1 MRPHAIVAVL
11 FLALGRPATAQIRVD
26 PPGVNVNA
34 QGATTVFLTFG
45 GLRPDQ
51 TAVEAFW
58 CGELIPAPAPAIG
71 LQCDPATLFGQLPLR
86 YDRSQTQGAA
96 FSDVMSIPPSVSRRA
111 YQAAVEG
118 QTSAFFYVRR
128 FVSESGGPDEYVAVT
143 CRLSS
148 GGARTPFALT
158 DVEIRFDV
166 DTPILY
172 LRPGETP
179 PGLAAEIAYNG
190 TGRLQGRWE
199 IVAPGEE
206 PPSERDLLTE
216 ATLPP
221 EERGAQRRFT
231 QLARFNEYLPPSGR
245 FTLPGP
251 DASTLPTEAEGA
263 YLVLLRIEASND
275 REAESSRELAGAGDG
290 VVRAGA
296 VAGFPMP
303 MLRYVV
309 ARGGGSELAERTGS
323 ADVAPLEPVDGAAL
337 PPGAAVLFR
346 WTQDDQAS
354 YYRLEVVDSLEQPVL
369 AANLPTGILEYRSP
383 PWLAER
389 ATAGPVPSG
398 PVRWRVVALDLG
410 GKPIRRTDWRELRFG
425 DLSRADRSRDAVI
438 ADDGIE

>member
-1 MRPHAIVAVL
+1 MRRHAI
-11 FLALGRPATAQIRVD
+11 LAPLLLGLIGLARPAAAQIRVD

-51 TAVEAFW
+51 TPVEAFW
-58 CGELIPAPAPAIG
+58 CGELIPAPEPAIG

-86 YDRSQTQGAA
+86 YDRALVQGPA
-96 FSDVMSIPPSVSRRA
+96 FNDVMSIPPSVSRRA

-118 QTSAFFYVRR
+118 QNSAFFYVRR
-128 FVSESGGPDEYVAVT
+128 FVSSSGGPDEYVAVT

-158 DVEIRFDV
+158 EVEVRFDV
-166 DTPILY
+166 ETPVLY
-172 LRPGETP
+172 VQPGETP
-179 PGLAAEIAYNG
+179 PAFEAEIAYNG

-199 IVAPGEE
+199 VAGPGEE
-206 PPSERDLLTE
+206 PPAERDLLTE

-221 EERGAQRRFT
+221 EERGTQRRFT

-251 DASTLPTEAEGA
+251 DPSILPTEAEGS
-263 YLVLLRIEASND
+263 YSILLRIEASND
-275 REAESSRELAGAGDG
+275 REAESSRELAGAGEG

-309 ARGGGSELAERTGS
+309 ARGGGSELAERRS
-323 ADVAPLEPVDGAAL
+323 PSEVAPLAPED
-337 PPGAAVLFR
+337 GAAVLPGTAVVFR
-346 WTQDDQAS
+346 WSEDGRAS
-354 YYRLEVVDSLEQPVL
+354 YYRLEVVDSGEQSILRAMLPAGVL
-369 AANLPTGILEYRSP
+369 DYRSP

-389 ATAGPVPSG
+389 ATAGPV
-398 PVRWRVVALDLG
+398 RWRVIALDLG
-410 GKPIRRTDWRELRFG
+410 GEPICRTDWRELRFEPG
-425 DLSRADRSRDAVI
+425 AQ
-438 ADDGIE
+438 

>member
-1 MRPHAIVAVL
+1 MRP
-11 FLALGRPATAQIRVD
+11 LALLGLLLLGPAGLAGPAAAQIRVD

-34 QGATTVFLTFG
+34 QSATTVFLTFG

-51 TAVEAFW
+51 TPVEAFW

-71 LQCDPATLFGQLPLR
+71 MQCDPGTLFGQLPLR
-86 YDRSQTQGAA
+86 YDRSLVQGPA

-111 YQAAVEG
+111 YQAAVDG
-118 QTSAFFYVRR
+118 QNSAFFYVRR
-128 FVSESGGPDEYVAVT
+128 FVSSSGGPDEYVAVT

-158 DVEIRFDV
+158 EVAVRFDV
-166 DTPILY
+166 ETPILY
-172 LRPGETP
+172 VRPGETP
-179 PGLAAEIAYNG
+179 PAFEAEIAYNG

-206 PPSERDLLTE
+206 PPAEHDLLTE

-221 EERGAQRRFT
+221 EERGTQRRFT

-245 FTLPGP
+245 FTLAGP
-251 DASTLPTEAEGA
+251 DPKSLPTEAEGS
-263 YLVLLRIEASND
+263 YSILLRIEASND

-303 MLRYVV
+303 VLRYVV
-309 ARGGGSELAERTGS
+309 TRGGGSELAERTGS
-323 ADVAPLEPVDGAAL
+323 GEVAPLEPVE
-337 PPGAAVLFR
+337 GAAVPPGVAIVFR
-346 WTQDDQAS
+346 WSEDGRAS
-354 YYRLEVVDSLEQPVL
+354 YYRLEVVDSAEQPIL
-369 AANLPTGILEYRSP
+369 AAMLPAGALDYRSP
-383 PWLAER
+383 PWISER
-389 ATAGPVPSG
+389 AAAG

-410 GKPIRRTDWRELRFG
+410 GEAVRQTAWRELRFEPE
-425 DLSRADRSRDAVI
+425 AH
-438 ADDGIE
+438 

>member
-1 MRPHAIVAVL
+1 MRPRAIMAVL
-11 FLALGRPATAQIRVD
+11 LLAFARPAAAQIGVD

-51 TAVEAFW
+51 TPVEAFW

-86 YDRSQTQGAA
+86 YDRSQVQGAA

-111 YQAAVEG
+111 YQAAVAGEN
-118 QTSAFFYVRR
+118 SAFFYVRR

-158 DVEIRFDV
+158 DVELRFAV

-179 PGLAAEIAYNG
+179 PRFEAEIAHNG

-199 IVAPGEE
+199 VVLPGED
-206 PPSERDLLTE
+206 PPTDHDLLTE

-221 EERGAQRRFT
+221 EERGSQRRFT
-231 QLARFNEYLPPSGR
+231 QLARFNEYLPPLGR

-251 DASTLPTEAEGA
+251 NPADLPTDAEGS
-263 YLVLLRIEASND
+263 YLILLRIEAAND
-275 REAESSRELAGAGDG
+275 REAESSRERAGAGDG

-303 MLRYVV
+303 VLRYVV
-309 ARGGGSELAERTGS
+309 ARGGGSELAERAGTEE
-323 ADVAPLEPVDGAAL
+323 VALLEPLEGVAAQ
-337 PPGAAVLFR
+337 PGASVRFR
-346 WTQDDQAS
+346 WQADARAS
-354 YYRLEVVDSLEQPVL
+354 YYRLEVEDSEGQPIL
-369 AANLPTGILEYRSP
+369 AAALPAGVLDYRSP

-389 ATAGPVPSG
+389 AAAGAVL
-398 PVRWRVVALDLG
+398 WRVVALDLG
-410 GKPIRRTDWRELRFG
+410 GEPVRQTGWRELWFAA
-425 DLSRADRSRDAVI
+425 ADST
-438 ADDGIE
+438 EP

>member
-1 MRPHAIVAVL
+1 MRREMLLSMVL
-11 FLALGRPATAQIRVD
+11 LGLAHPATAQIRVD

-51 TAVEAFW
+51 TPVEAFW
-58 CGELIPAPAPAIG
+58 CGELIPAPAPAAG

-86 YDRSQTQGAA
+86 YDRSLVQGPA

-111 YQAAVEG
+111 YQAAVDG
-118 QTSAFFYVRR
+118 QNSAFFYVRR
-128 FVSESGGPDEYVAVT
+128 FVSSAGAPDEYVAVT

-158 DVEIRFDV
+158 EVELRFEV

-172 LRPGETP
+172 VRPGVTP
-179 PGLAAEIAYNG
+179 PAFEAAIAYNG

-199 IVAPGEE
+199 IVSPGEE
-206 PPSERDLLTE
+206 PPAERDLLTE

-221 EERGAQRRFT
+221 EERGTQRRFT

-251 DASTLPTEAEGA
+251 DPRSLPTEAEGS
-263 YLVLLRIEASND
+263 YSILLRIEASND
-275 REAESSRELAGAGDG
+275 REAESSRELAGAGEG

-303 MLRYVV
+303 VLRYVV
-309 ARGGGSELAERTGS
+309 TRGGGSELAQRTGS
-323 ADVAPLEPVDGAAL
+323 DQVASLEPIDGAVTS
-337 PPGAAVLFR
+337 PGTAILFR
-346 WTQDDQAS
+346 WTEDDRAS
-354 YYRLEVVDSLEQPVL
+354 YYRLEVVDSLEQSVL
-369 AANLPTGILEYRSP
+369 RAMLPAGALDYRSP
-383 PWLAER
+383 PWVAER
-389 ATAGPVPSG
+389 AAGG
-398 PVRWRVVALDLG
+398 PVRWRVTALDLG
-410 GKPIRRTDWRELRFG
+410 GEPIRRTGWRELRFEPG
-425 DLSRADRSRDAVI
+425 AQ
-438 ADDGIE
+438 